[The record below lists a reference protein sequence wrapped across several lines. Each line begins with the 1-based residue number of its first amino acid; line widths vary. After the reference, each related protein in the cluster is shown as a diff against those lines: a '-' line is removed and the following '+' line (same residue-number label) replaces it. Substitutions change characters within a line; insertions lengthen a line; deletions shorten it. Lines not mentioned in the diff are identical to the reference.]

1 MPMKPNHSFVM
12 PLATV
17 KSVLTCLCCGFLVS
31 TAASAANA
39 KRERAEMEEATR
51 LQVFLDRANFG
62 PGKIDGRYGE
72 FTTKALELYRT
83 VREGPAT
90 GAAPAVP
97 PIAEPPADAKRTPS
111 NKGGVKD
118 AAPDVSGLDLASV
131 DPVFTSYTVT
141 EEDAKNVGEVPAE
154 PPDQAKLKWLPYRSV
169 AEAVAEKFHS
179 DIDFLEE
186 LNPGKTKGLKAGDTV
201 TVPNVEPFV
210 FSRGQ
215 NGKDSKGANEEEDAG
230 GETKSKKDSES
241 KKEPSRSLIVSTKSN
256 MVEVHEGDRVIAAF
270 PVTVGS
276 SETNSP
282 TGQWKVQR
290 VTKLPF
296 FRYDKQMLKHGERSA
311 DFHLLPPGPNNPVGV
326 LWIALNKKG
335 IGLHGTD
342 SPDQI
347 GRNASH
353 GCIRLANWDVVKLA
367 ALVEKG
373 TPVTIE

>member
-1 MPMKPNHSFVM
+1 MKAS
-12 PLATV
+12 
-17 KSVLTCLCCGFLVS
+17 GFLCALIGMAVC
-31 TAASAANA
+31 TLDAAP
-39 KRERAEMEEATR
+39 RDRGEVEQATR

-72 FTTKALELYRT
+72 FTTKALELYR
-83 VREGPAT
+83 VSQGGAAK

-97 PIAEPPADAKRTPS
+97 PIAEPPEDASKRSPKKRGTEPS
-111 NKGGVKD
+111 
-118 AAPDVSGLDLASV
+118 APDVGDLDLASV
-131 DPVFTSYTVT
+131 NPVFTSYTVT
-141 EEDAKNVGEVPAE
+141 EDDEKGVGELPSE
-154 PPDQAKLKWLPYRSV
+154 PPAQARLKWLPYRSV
-169 AEAVAEKFHS
+169 AEAVAERFHC

-186 LNPGKTKGLKAGDTV
+186 LNPGKTKGLKTGDEV
-201 TVPNVEPFV
+201 TVPNVEPFS
-210 FSRGQ
+210 FSRKRDD
-215 NGKDSKGANEEEDAG
+215 KDSNGANDEEEAG
-230 GETKSKKDSES
+230 GDAKSRKDAES
-241 KKEPSRSLIVSTKSN
+241 KEQSRSLLISTKSN
-256 MVEVHEGDRVIAAF
+256 MVEVHEGDRMIAAF

-282 TGQWKVQR
+282 IGQWKVQR
-290 VTKLPF
+290 ITKLPT
-296 FRYDKQMLKHGERSA
+296 FRYDKQMLKHGERSG
-311 DFHLLPPGPNNPVGV
+311 DFHLLPPGPNNPVGI

-367 ALVEKG
+367 ALVGKG